1 MKKNEVIKK
10 VFLVYGVAYLLLLVF
25 VLTLQFSNPKLELH
39 LWLNTH
45 HNGFLDTFFT
55 YYSQLAEWPLY
66 VLALL
71 PLCWKKYRMTAF
83 FAISEL
89 TAGALLQI
97 LKHTIDMERP
107 VCAFENC
114 KDMVLPLVEGIN
126 MHHSN
131 SFPSGHSS
139 TFFVFCTCC
148 ALLLTLRYLQLNRK
162 TGLLWGASLLA
173 LLFMAALG
181 AYSRVYLSQH
191 FLADI
196 CMGSVIGFTTPL
208 VIFYFFGNKILKLK
222 PQEAQPTE

>member
-1 MKKNEVIKK
+1 MNKRIALKKI
-10 VFLVYGVAYLLLLVF
+10 FSVYGVAYLLLLVY
-25 VLTLQFSNPKLELH
+25 VLALQMIYPKLELH
-39 LWLNTH
+39 LMLNGY
-45 HNGFLDTFFT
+45 HNSFLDTFFT
-55 YYSQLAEWPLY
+55 YYTQLAEWPLY

-71 PLCWKKYRMTAF
+71 PLCWKKIRFTGF
-83 FAISEL
+83 FALCEL